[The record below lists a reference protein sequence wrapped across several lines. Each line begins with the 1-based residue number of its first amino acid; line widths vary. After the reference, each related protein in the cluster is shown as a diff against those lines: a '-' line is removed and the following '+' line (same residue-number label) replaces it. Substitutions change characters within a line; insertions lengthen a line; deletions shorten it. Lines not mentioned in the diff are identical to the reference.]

1 MIQMINTLVEVTLKL
16 LLNYQIIKLN
26 TENRTK
32 LFT

>member
-1 MIQMINTLVEVTLKL
+1 MIQIINTLVEVTLKL